1 MADVT
6 RLLITTSVPTT
17 LVTFL
22 LPYARYFRERGF
34 VVHALS
40 NGATGCEACREAFDE
55 VFDIPWTRRPRDP
68 VNLTEAPRRLRSL
81 VAAEGYDLV
90 HTHDPIAAFVTRY
103 ALRGTRRGGRPRV
116 LYTAHGF
123 HFHGEGGRL
132 GNLVFRTAERLAGRW
147 TDYLVVINRDDERAA
162 LEHRIVPRERLRYMP
177 GIGVD
182 TSVYAADSVT
192 DAQLRALRDE
202 IGVTDQAPLLTMV
215 GEFNPGKRQRDAV
228 TALATAR
235 RRDVHLV
242 LLGVGPL
249 MDEVRAQAAAEG
261 VADRVHLLGF
271 RTDVPAWLAASFA
284 TILPSER
291 EGLPRCIME
300 SLCLERPVIST
311 RIRGV
316 RELVDEET
324 GVLTAVGD
332 TPAMAE
338 AIDALAGDPDRCA
351 RMGRLGRERMRA
363 FDLAG
368 VLTMHEDLYAEA
380 LGRTA

>member
-1 MADVT
+1 MT

-22 LPYARYFRERGF
+22 LPFARYFRERGY
-34 VVHALS
+34 VVHAAS
-40 NGATGCEACREAFDE
+40 NGVSGCELCREAFDE
-55 VFDIPWTRRPRDP
+55 VFDVPWTRRPRDP
-68 VNLTEAPRRLRSL
+68 VNLVAAPRRLRAI
-81 VAAEGYDLV
+81 VRAGDYDLV

-103 ALRGTRRGGRPRV
+103 ALRRLRAGGAPRV
-116 LYTAHGF
+116 IYTAHGF

-132 GNLVFRTAERLAGRW
+132 SNLVFRTAERFAGRW
-147 TDYLVVINRDDERAA
+147 TDYLVVINRDDEREA
-162 LEHRIVPRERLRYMP
+162 LRHRIVPPQRLRYMP

-182 TSVYAADSVT
+182 LSYYAEDRVT
-192 DAQLRALRDE
+192 PAQLRALRDE
-202 IGVTDQAPLLTMV
+202 IGVPHDAPLLVMV
-215 GEFNPGKRQRDAV
+215 GEFNPGKRHRDAV
-228 TALATAR
+228 RALAAAR
-235 RRDVHLV
+235 RLDVHLV

-249 MDEVRAQAAAEG
+249 MDDVRALAVAEG
-261 VADRVHLLGF
+261 VGERVHLLGF

-316 RELVDEET
+316 RELVDDHT

-332 TPAMAE
+332 TAAMAA
-338 AIDALAGDPDRCA
+338 AIDALAGDPALRA
-351 RMGRLGRERMRA
+351 RLGSTGRERMQA
-363 FDLAG
+363 FDLQK
-368 VLTMHEDLYAEA
+368 VLAMHESLYAEA
-380 LGRTA
+380 LTRSA